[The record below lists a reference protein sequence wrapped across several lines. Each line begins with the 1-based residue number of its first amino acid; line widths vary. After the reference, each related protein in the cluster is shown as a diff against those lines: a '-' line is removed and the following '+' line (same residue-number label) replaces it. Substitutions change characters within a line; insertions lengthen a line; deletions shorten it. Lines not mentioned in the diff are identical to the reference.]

1 MNNKFQQISGL
12 LSATVV
18 AIYKKNRKLL
28 SIYQSK
34 TLQAA
39 VVVVVIVVVRLGI
52 LRAYLFCYIQ
62 TEFITS
68 ELLFQGGFAWI

>member
-39 VVVVVIVVVRLGI
+39 FVVVIVVVRLGI

>member
-39 VVVVVIVVVRLGI
+39 VVVIVVVRLGI
-52 LRAYLFCYIQ
+52 LRAYLFCYIK